1 MANTKRNSDASTSR
15 EPFGPVTELIQVPL
29 ALFEIQALATELEN
43 SKILDMIKGVI
54 ATTLPDP
61 DAWQKIAEL
70 RPKEANG
77 SRK

>member
-1 MANTKRNSDASTSR
+1 MASTKHNSDASMSR

-29 ALFEIQALATELEN
+29 ALFEIQALATEFEN

-61 DAWQKIAEL
+61 DAWQKIAAL
-70 RPKEANG
+70 NPKEVNG
-77 SRK
+77 RRK